1 MKNRISYCFYLL
13 LLAIVYLMSDSL
25 YADFAMGT
33 TILMAV
39 CSIVELAYVTRG
51 IRGRIQLYENAITR
65 GDYVRIGVVF
75 ENESKLPV
83 NNMEVEISYRDSNHG
98 KYKTMKLYGV
108 VLAQGSVCLEG
119 YLKTEH
125 CGYVDIRV
133 NYVRVWDLFHVFS
146 WKKACAFPQKS
157 MYILPW
163 TNIPMTDVLA
173 QAGDFA
179 GKYGEDVY
187 ETYDVR
193 EYQDGDDMR
202 QIHWKLTAKMDLLL
216 VREYLKTSESG
227 VMIALDLNQSKKYS
241 RGEYDVFLD
250 RVSSLSWEIL
260 KWGVSHYVT
269 WQQGEQKAMLY
280 IESEEDFIEYQMLL
294 IQNLICERELE
305 AYDLFEKIVDREKIH
320 TIVIGLDGKIYW
332 EEGKDS

>member
-1 MKNRISYCFYLL
+1 M
-13 LLAIVYLMSDSL
+13 
-25 YADFAMGT
+25 
-33 TILMAV
+33 
-39 CSIVELAYVTRG
+39 
-51 IRGRIQLYENAITR
+51 YENAVTR
-65 GDYVRIGVVF
+65 GDYIRIGIII
-75 ENESKLPV
+75 ENESILPV
-83 NNMEVEISYRDSNHG
+83 NNIEVEISYRDSNHG
-98 KYKTMKLYGV
+98 KYQNMKLYGV
-108 VLAQGSVCLEG
+108 VLSKGSVCLEG

-125 CGYVDIRV
+125 CGFVDIRM

-146 WKKACAFPQKS
+146 WKKKCKNPRKS

-202 QIHWKLTAKMDLLL
+202 QIHWKLTAKMDILL

-227 VMIALDLNQSKKYS
+227 VMLVLDMKKNKEYS
-241 RGEYDVFLD
+241 RQEYDVFLD

-269 WQQGEQKAMLY
+269 WKQEEQEFTLY
-280 IESEEDFIEYQMLL
+280 IESEENFVEYQMLL
-294 IQNLICERELE
+294 IQHLICES
-305 AYDLFEKIVDREKIH
+305 DLPTYGEFQKIIDKEKIH
-320 TIVIGLDGKIYW
+320 TIVIGLDGEIYW
-332 EEGKDS
+332 EEGKDT